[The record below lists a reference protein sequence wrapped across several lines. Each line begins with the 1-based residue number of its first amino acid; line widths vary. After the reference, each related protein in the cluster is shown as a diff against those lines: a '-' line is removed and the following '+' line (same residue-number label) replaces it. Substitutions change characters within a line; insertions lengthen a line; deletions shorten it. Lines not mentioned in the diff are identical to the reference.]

1 MNIHIHKIMY
11 NKYTKKKKKNIKKI
25 KNGFLQYSEREREFK

>member
-11 NKYTKKKKKNIKKI
+11 NKYTKKKKKYKKNKKWVLAI
-25 KNGFLQYSEREREFK
+25 Q